1 MTAHAITV
9 LPVPGG
15 ATSTPQIASGQDLDG
30 RLLRPG
36 QLSRPGARARDRAST
51 GLGGSFACHV
61 VDDII
66 VPLLAGTTAPPV
78 PRNEPEEQ

>member
-15 ATSTPQIASGQDLDG
+15 ATSTPRSCNIGKDLDG

-36 QLSRPGARARDRAST
+36 EHGRAGEFLRGAGCALIGQVQLER
-51 GLGGSFACHV
+51 H
-61 VDDII
+61 
-66 VPLLAGTTAPPV
+66 
-78 PRNEPEEQ
+78 